1 VKIYLDLCVYN
12 RPFDDQT
19 QERIFIE
26 ARAFY
31 IVIKWLEEGKI
42 ISIHSDALEY
52 ENGLTS
58 NPDRKGRVKS
68 YLSLSKEYIKL
79 SELSIK
85 RANEIINLGLRDMD
99 ALHIA
104 MAEEGKAHYFVTC
117 DDGIIDIAKKNPKRL
132 KVKVCSI
139 LEFLGEVMG
148 NVKDNK

>member
-1 VKIYLDLCVYN
+1 MKVYLDLCVYN

-19 QERIFIE
+19 NERIFIE

-52 ENGLTS
+52 ENSLTS
-58 NPDRKGRVKS
+58 NPDRGKRVKS
-68 YLSLSKEYIKL
+68 YFSLAKEFVKL
-79 SELSIK
+79 SEFSIR
-85 RANEIINLGLRDMD
+85 RASEIINLGFRDMD

-117 DDGIIDIAKKNPKRL
+117 DDRIIDIAEKNQERL

-139 LEFLGEVMG
+139 LEFLEEVMG
-148 NVKDNK
+148 DVKND

>member
-1 VKIYLDLCVYN
+1 MKVYLDLCVYN

-19 QERIFIE
+19 NESVFIE

-52 ENGLTS
+52 ENGLTL

-79 SELSIK
+79 SGFSIK
-85 RANEIINLGLRDMD
+85 RANEIINLGFRGMD

-104 MAEEGKAHYFVTC
+104 MAEEGKAHYFITC
-117 DDGIIDIAKKNPKRL
+117 DDGIIDMAEKNQERL

-139 LEFLGEVMG
+139 LEFLEEVMG
-148 NVKDNK
+148 DVKND

>member
-1 VKIYLDLCVYN
+1 MKVYLDLCVYN

-19 QERIFIE
+19 NERVFIE

-52 ENGLTS
+52 ENGLTL

-79 SELSIK
+79 SGFSIK
-85 RANEIINLGLRDMD
+85 RANEIINLGFRGMD

-104 MAEEGKAHYFVTC
+104 MAEEGKAHYFITC
-117 DDGIIDIAKKNPKRL
+117 DDGIIDMAEKNQERL

-139 LEFLGEVMG
+139 LEFLEEVMG
-148 NVKDNK
+148 DVKND